1 VIATIEGVLTEVGP
15 LMAVLEING
24 LGYEVLIPV
33 TTAEKLPQLGKQA
46 KLFTKVVYRDD
57 SQTIYGFHNREDREF
72 FVLLVEKV
80 SGIGPRIALSIL
92 SKMSVQI
99 LKNAIAASDTGLLAK
114 CPGIG
119 KKTAERI
126 VIELKDKVVPATP
139 AGALAVSAGTAADT
153 PAAYRNLQDAVA
165 ALMTLGYKAS
175 DADKSV
181 RAVLG
186 KIGSKATAEELIKA
200 ALG

>member
-1 VIATIEGVLTEVGP
+1 MIATIKGVLTEVGP

-33 TTAEKLPQLGKQA
+33 TTTEKLPQLGKQA

-72 FVLLVEKV
+72 FVLLVDKV

-92 SKMSVQI
+92 SKMSVRI
-99 LKNAIAASDTGLLAK
+99 LKNAIEGSDTGLLAK

-126 VIELKDKVVPATP
+126 VIELKDKMAPASP
-139 AGALAVSAGTAADT
+139 AGAMAVGYGTADT
-153 PAAYRNLQDAVA
+153 TAAYRNLQDAVA

-181 RAVLG
+181 RAVLR
-186 KIGSKATAEELIKA
+186 KIGSEATAEELIKA

>member
-1 VIATIEGVLTEVGP
+1 MIATIEGVLTEVAP
-15 LMAVLEING
+15 LAAVLEING

-33 TTAEKLPQLGKQA
+33 TTAEKLPPLGKQA

-80 SGIGPRIALSIL
+80 SGVGPRIALSIL
-92 SKMSVQI
+92 SKMSVRI
-99 LKNAIAASDTGLLAK
+99 LKNAIAASDTALLAK

-126 VIELKDKVVPATP
+126 VIELKDRVVPATT
-139 AGALAVSAGTAADT
+139 AGALAVGAGAAT
-153 PAAYRNLQDAVA
+153 PAAFKNLQDAVA

-175 DADKSV
+175 NADKSV
-181 RAVLG
+181 RAALG
-186 KIGSKATAEELIKA
+186 KIGSKATTEELIKA